1 MAREAVNIEFE
12 PPETAHHCR
21 KTWCMDTKLK
31 ATVYNPYGTSNAGC
45 HCSPEKTNPKSWF
58 AAGWYRV
65 KQHRKWKMVQHP
77 KLITLERYDYQGPF
91 QTKKKQMS
99 NPFRDQE
106 KFMRACDQS
115 VGEFN
120 EAQYQLY
127 CNLISE
133 EFNELIAS
141 KTKVDDLDAL
151 IDILVVTIGAIHS
164 LGADA
169 EGAWKEV
176 MAPTLP
182 RSTRKQARFASV
194 KMARY

>member
-1 MAREAVNIEFE
+1 V
-12 PPETAHHCR
+12 
-21 KTWCMDTKLK
+21 
-31 ATVYNPYGTSNAGC
+31 
-45 HCSPEKTNPKSWF
+45 
-58 AAGWYRV
+58 
-65 KQHRKWKMVQHP
+65 
-77 KLITLERYDYQGPF
+77 
-91 QTKKKQMS
+91 S

-106 KFMRACDQS
+106 KFMRACEQT

-133 EFNELIAS
+133 EFNELVAS
-141 KTKVDDLDAL
+141 TTKVDDLDAL

-176 MAPTLP
+176 M
-182 RSTRKQARFASV
+182 STNFAKIDKQTGRVRKREDGKVLKPSGWTPPELEQFV
-194 KMARY
+194 K

>member
-1 MAREAVNIEFE
+1 M
-12 PPETAHHCR
+12 H
-21 KTWCMDTKLK
+21 TKVPFK
-31 ATVYNPYGTSNAGC
+31 PRN
-45 HCSPEKTNPKSWF
+45 
-58 AAGWYRV
+58 
-65 KQHRKWKMVQHP
+65 KQV
-77 KLITLERYDYQGPF
+77 
-91 QTKKKQMS
+91 

-106 KFMRACDQS
+106 KFMRACEQT

-120 EAQYQLY
+120 EEQYQLY

-133 EFNELIAS
+133 EFNELVAS

-176 MAPTLP
+176 M
-182 RSTRKQARFASV
+182 STNFAKIDKQTGMVRKREDGKVLKPAGWTPPELEQFV
-194 KMARY
+194 K